1 MRIAATGA
9 TGFIG
14 RRLVES
20 LRAAGHEVRV
30 LSRKPGPY
38 QWDPLGGP
46 PSKAALEGVDAVVH
60 LAGEPVAQRWTPP
73 AKRLIRES
81 RVLGTRHLVQA
92 FSSLS
97 KPPAVLVAA
106 SAVGYYGS
114 RGEEVLTED
123 APPGAGF
130 LPETCVEW
138 EQASESAA
146 GLGVRVVRL
155 RIGVVLGRGGG
166 ALQQMLPPFRMGVG
180 GPLAGGRQWMS
191 WIHLEDLVGLIRF
204 ALENPSVAGPLNATA
219 PTPVRNAEFTRA
231 LAGVLHRPAFFPVP
245 ALALK
250 LLFGEM
256 SEVVL
261 GSQRAVPQA
270 AERAG
275 FDFHFPEAAG
285 ALQSIIGA

>member
-14 RRLVES
+14 GRLVER
-20 LRAAGHEVRV
+20 LRAEGHEIRV

-38 QWDPLGGP
+38 QWDPLGGAP
-46 PSKAALEGVDAVVH
+46 PRAALEGVDAVVH
-60 LAGEPVAQRWTPP
+60 LAGEPVAQRWTTL

-92 FSSLS
+92 LSSLS

-146 GLGVRVVRL
+146 GLGIRVVRL
-155 RIGVVLGRGGG
+155 RIGVVLGRDGG
-166 ALQQMLPPFRMGVG
+166 ALQQMLTPFRLGVG

-191 WIHLEDLVGLIRF
+191 WIHLEDLIGLIRF
-204 ALENPSVAGPLNATA
+204 ALERDSLAGPVNATA
-219 PTPVRNAEFTRA
+219 PNPVRNAEFTRA
-231 LAGVLHRPAFFPVP
+231 LAGVLHRPAFVPVP

-250 LLFGEM
+250 ILYGEM
-256 SEVVL
+256 AEVVL
-261 GSQRAVPQA
+261 ASQRAVPQA

-275 FDFHFPEAAG
+275 FDFHFQEAAG

>member
-20 LRAAGHEVRV
+20 LRAAGHEIRV

-46 PSKAALEGVDAVVH
+46 PPRAALEGVDAVVH
-60 LAGEPVAQRWTPP
+60 LAGEPVAQRWTTL

-97 KPPAVLVAA
+97 KPPTVLVAA

-146 GLGVRVVRL
+146 GLGIREVRL
-155 RIGVVLGRGGG
+155 RIGVVLGRDGG

-231 LAGVLHRPAFFPVP
+231 LAGVLHRPAIFPVP

-250 LLFGEM
+250 ILFGEM
-256 SEVVL
+256 AEVVL
-261 GSQRAVPQA
+261 GSQRAVPKA

-275 FDFHFPEAAG
+275 FDCRFSALEEALRDILA
-285 ALQSIIGA
+285 